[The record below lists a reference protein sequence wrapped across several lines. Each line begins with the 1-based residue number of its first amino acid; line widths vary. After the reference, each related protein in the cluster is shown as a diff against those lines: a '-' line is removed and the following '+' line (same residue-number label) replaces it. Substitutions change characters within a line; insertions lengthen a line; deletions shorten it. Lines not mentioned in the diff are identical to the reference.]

1 MHVVLSGS
9 MRFIERMR
17 EVGSA
22 LAKRGHTVTLP
33 APTPAG
39 VDPLRLDGEALVALK
54 ADFVAD
60 HLRAIRA
67 ADAVLVV
74 NVDAPEARG
83 HVGASALVELA
94 FAVALGKRAYVLH
107 AVGEQ
112 PNRLEVL
119 ALRPTVLAG
128 DIDAL
133 A

>member
-9 MRFIERMR
+9 MRFVEAMR
-17 EVGSA
+17 EVGRA
-22 LAKRGHTVTLP
+22 LEARGHTVTLP
-33 APTPAG
+33 APTPVG
-39 VDPLRLDGEALVALK
+39 IDPQRFHGEALVAFK
-54 ADFVAD
+54 ADFVAE

-83 HVGASALVELA
+83 YVGTSALVELA

-107 AVGEQ
+107 TVGEQ
-112 PNRLEVL
+112 PNRLDVL

-128 DIDAL
+128 DVEAIV
-133 A
+133 

>member
-1 MHVVLSGS
+1 VHVVLSGS
-9 MRFIERMR
+9 MRFLEAMC
-17 EVGSA
+17 EVGRA
-22 LAKRGHTVTLP
+22 LEARGHTVVLP
-33 APTPAG
+33 EPTPTG
-39 VDPLRLDGEALVALK
+39 IDPQRLRGEALVAFK
-54 ADFVAD
+54 AAFVAA

-83 HVGASALVELA
+83 YVGPSALVELA

-107 AVGEQ
+107 DVGEQ

-119 ALRPTVLAG
+119 ALRPTLLAG
-128 DIDAL
+128 DVGAL

>member
-1 MHVVLSGS
+1 VHVVLSGS

-22 LAKRGHTVTLP
+22 LEARGHTVTLP

-39 VDPLRLDGEALVALK
+39 IDPQRLHGDALVAFK
-54 ADFVAD
+54 ADFVAE
-60 HLRAIRA
+60 HLRAIRR

-74 NVDAPEARG
+74 NADAPEARG
-83 HVGASALVELA
+83 YVGASALVELA

-119 ALRPTVLAG
+119 ALRPMVLAG
-128 DIDAL
+128 DVDAIG
-133 A
+133 

>member
-17 EVGSA
+17 EVGEA
-22 LAKRGHTVTLP
+22 LAARGHTVTRP

-39 VDPLRLDGEALVALK
+39 IDPQRLHGEALVDFK
-54 ADFVAD
+54 AGFVAE

-74 NVDAPEARG
+74 NFDAPEAPG
-83 HVGASALVELA
+83 YVGISALVELA
-94 FAVALGKRAYVLH
+94 FGVALGKRAFVLH

-119 ALRPTVLAG
+119 ALRPTLLAG
-128 DIDAL
+128 DVDAID
-133 A
+133 